1 MRTLFLLAIYP
12 LAPCLAQLP
21 GTFIVTGSM
30 SVPRV
35 AHTATLLYDG
45 KVLIAGGY
53 SIFSGNV
60 TPFTSAEI
68 YDPLTATFTPTV
80 NMTATRAY
88 HTATLLPD
96 GRVLIAGGYYF
107 LADQGFTVAS
117 SAEIYDPVRGAF
129 IGTGGMST
137 PRMGHSATLLNDGR
151 VLIAGGVFNGRVIA
165 SAEIYD
171 PLTGMFTPTGDMT
184 IGRTGHIATLLP
196 DGKVFIAPGD
206 DGPDYRTADIFDPVS
221 GAFHAVNWHSSGS
234 TAGSA
239 SLLPNGKVLFTLQ
252 PPEGDFDSKLATVYD
267 VSTAV
272 FADTPPMEV
281 ASYWPS
287 STILSNGS
295 VLLTG
300 SNVGCEEGSQGV
312 EFYDAAAAAFFSLA
326 NMLAA
331 RSGHTAT
338 LLEDGTVLVAGGN
351 GTSGCPPLALAS
363 AERFTPP
370 SIAPPP
376 VLLSSSGANQGAIL
390 HAGTSRI
397 VSAAD
402 PAVTG
407 EILEIYLTGLLDHSV
422 IPPRV
427 AVGGRLAEVVYFGN
441 APGFAGL
448 NQIDIRVPGGVAPG
462 PAIPVRLMYLGRHST
477 RSRSECSN
485 ARRRP
490 RHSSWTGR

>member
-1 MRTLFLLAIYP
+1 MKRLVLLAVYP
-12 LAPCLAQLP
+12 IAACIAQLP
-21 GTFIVTGSM
+21 GTFAVTGGM

-35 AHTATLLYDG
+35 AHTATLLYG
-45 KVLIAGGY
+45 GNVLIAGGY
-53 SIFSGNV
+53 SIFSGSV
-60 TPFTSAEI
+60 TPFPSAEL
-68 YDPLTATFTPTV
+68 YDPVRATFSPTG

-117 SAEIYDPVRGAF
+117 SAEIYDPARGAF
-129 IGTGGMST
+129 IGTGGMAT

-206 DGPDYRTADIFDPVS
+206 DGPDYRTADIYDPVS

-390 HAGTSRI
+390 HAGTSRV
-397 VSAAD
+397 VSGAD
-402 PAVTG
+402 PAVAG
-407 EILEIYLTGLLDHSV
+407 EILEVYFTGLLEHSA

-427 AVGGRLAEVVYFGN
+427 SVGGRLAEVLYFGN

-462 PAIPVRLMYLGRHST
+462 PAIPVRLMYLGRHSNQVT
-477 RSRSECSN
+477 I
-485 ARRRP
+485 
-490 RHSSWTGR
+490 GVQ

>member
-1 MRTLFLLAIYP
+1 MKRLVLLAVYP
-12 LAPCLAQLP
+12 IAACIAQLP
-21 GTFIVTGSM
+21 GTFSVTGGM

-35 AHTATLLYDG
+35 AHTATLLYG
-45 KVLIAGGY
+45 GNVLIAGGY
-53 SIFSGNV
+53 SIFSGSV
-60 TPFTSAEI
+60 TPFPSAEL
-68 YDPLTATFTPTV
+68 YYPVRATFSPTG

-96 GRVLIAGGYYF
+96 GRVLIAGGYYS
-107 LADQGFTVAS
+107 LANQGFIVAS
-117 SAEIYDPVRGAF
+117 SAEIYDP
-129 IGTGGMST
+129 GTNTFSETGPMST
-137 PRMGHSATLLNDGR
+137 PRMNHTATLLNDGR
-151 VLIAGGVFNGRVIA
+151 VLIAGGLLDGHAIA

-171 PLTGMFTPTGDMT
+171 PLAGMFTPTGDMT
-184 IGRTGHIATLLP
+184 IGRTGHIAILLP
-196 DGKVFIAPGD
+196 DGEVFLAPGD
-206 DGPDYRTADIFDPVS
+206 DGPDYRTADIYDPAS
-221 GAFHAVNWHSSGS
+221 GAFHAVNWHCSGS

-376 VLLSSSGANQGAIL
+376 VLLSMPGVSQGAIL

-397 VSAAD
+397 VSGAD

-407 EILEIYLTGLLDHSV
+407 EILEIYLTGLLDHSA

-427 AVGGRLAEVVYFGN
+427 AVGGHLAEVLFFGN

-448 NQIDIRVPGGVAPG
+448 TQIDIRVPGGVAPG
-462 PAIPVRLMYLGRHST
+462 PAIPVRLIYLGRHSNQVT
-477 RSRSECSN
+477 I
-485 ARRRP
+485 
-490 RHSSWTGR
+490 GVQ